1 MSQGTFITL
10 RCVIKNLY
18 RILRLEIIFIQD
30 YEGIAS
36 LSSSSRVAIKKP
48 EMEFS
53 DGLVAKDLALSLL
66 WLRFD
71 SWPGKVH
78 MPWACP
84 PTPPQKNKPET
95 ILTLDLFTISLFPCF
110 KLLIV
115 ICLDVA
121 FSSEFIK
128 LLESVV
134 YQGSQSSLPGLV
146 ICLEDTQN
154 LAYSHGRGYDFLQ

>member
-71 SWPGKVH
+71 SLVQELLHAAGTAK
-78 MPWACP
+78 
-84 PTPPQKNKPET
+84 KNQ
-95 ILTLDLFTISLFPCF
+95 L
-110 KLLIV
+110 KLGSV
-115 ICLDVA
+115 ICD
-121 FSSEFIK
+121 
-128 LLESVV
+128 
-134 YQGSQSSLPGLV
+134 
-146 ICLEDTQN
+146 
-154 LAYSHGRGYDFLQ
+154 